1 MRIIG
6 ITGASGSGKS
16 SIARALQHALALD
29 GQSPQLS
36 ILPVDAYYRDLS
48 FLTLNEREAVDFDDP
63 SAIEFELLAEHLK
76 ALKRGKAIGCPRYD
90 FATHSREIETEIIV
104 PSPLLLVEGLLLGAW
119 DEVLDHVDALI
130 FVETPLDVCL
140 DRRLRR
146 DCEERGEHKRPSLSF
161 GISERCRVS
170 IVGPNKRAPLPTS
183 LLAVNCQARRLRL
196 RCGASS
202 SSRSARAAY
211 SHRRNAP

>member
-29 GQSPQLS
+29 EEAPQLS

-48 FLTLNEREAVDFDDP
+48 FLTLEEREAVDFDNP
-63 SAIEFELLAEHLK
+63 AAIEFELLAEHLE
-76 ALKRGKAIGCPRYD
+76 ALKQGKAIDCPRYD
-90 FATHSREIETEIIV
+90 FATHSRETEADIIA
-104 PSPLLLVEGLLLGAW
+104 PGPLLLVEGLLLGAW
-119 DEVLDHVDALI
+119 DDVGNHVDSLI

-146 DCEERGEHKRPSLSF
+146 DCEERGRTQASVIEFWHQ
-161 GISERCRVS
+161 
-170 IVGPNKRAPLPTS
+170 RALPGFNS
-183 LLAVNCQARRLRL
+183 WAEQARAVANIIISGELPSAAAATVLRSEL
-196 RCGASS
+196 EL
-202 SSRSARAAY
+202 
-211 SHRRNAP
+211 

>member
-146 DCEERGEHKRPSLSF
+146 DCEERGRTQASVIEFWHQ
-161 GISERCRVS
+161 
-170 IVGPNKRAPLPTS
+170 RALPGFNS
-183 LLAVNCQARRLRL
+183 WAEQARAVAKIIISGELPSAAAATVLRSEL
-196 RCGASS
+196 EL
-202 SSRSARAAY
+202 
-211 SHRRNAP
+211 